1 VSAEVARTPQKQ
13 ADGDVQTLT
22 RPIEKLER
30 ARRYRVVFYN
40 DHYTTK
46 WFVVD
51 VLTRFFHMSETTAM
65 AFMLVVH
72 ETGRGVAGV
81 FTRDIAETKV
91 AQVGE
96 YAREWGMPLRLEVEP
111 EDDGE

>member
-1 VSAEVARTPQKQ
+1 MANDPKKRE
-13 ADGDVQTLT
+13 DGDVELKV
-22 RPIEKLER
+22 RPAKKVER
-30 ARRYRVVFYN
+30 AKRYRVVFYN
-40 DHYTTK
+40 DNYTTK

-51 VLTRFFHMSETTAM
+51 VLIRFFYMTETMAT

-81 FTRDIAETKV
+81 YTRDIAETKV
-91 AQVGE
+91 AEVAA
-96 YAREWGMPLRLEVEP
+96 YSKEWAMPLRLEVEP

>member
-1 VSAEVARTPQKQ
+1 MEGPYKH
-13 ADGDVQTLT
+13 ADGDVETATKPVQ
-22 RPIEKLER
+22 KLER

-40 DHYTTK
+40 DNYTTK

-51 VLTRFFHMSETTAM
+51 VLVRFFHMSETMAM

-81 FTRDIAETKV
+81 FTRDIAETKTV
-91 AQVGE
+91 QVLE
-96 YAREWGMPLRLEVEP
+96 YAKEWGMPLRVEVEP
-111 EDDGE
+111 EDDG

>member
-1 VSAEVARTPQKQ
+1 MAVADDPSKREGGGVD
-13 ADGDVQTLT
+13 AVT
-22 RPIEKLER
+22 RRERKLER

-40 DHYTTK
+40 DDYTTK

-51 VLTRFFHMSETTAM
+51 VLTRFFHMSETMAT

-81 FTRDIAETKV
+81 YTRDIAETKV
-91 AQVGE
+91 AEVAA
-96 YAREWGMPLRLEVEP
+96 YSKEWDMPLRLGVEP